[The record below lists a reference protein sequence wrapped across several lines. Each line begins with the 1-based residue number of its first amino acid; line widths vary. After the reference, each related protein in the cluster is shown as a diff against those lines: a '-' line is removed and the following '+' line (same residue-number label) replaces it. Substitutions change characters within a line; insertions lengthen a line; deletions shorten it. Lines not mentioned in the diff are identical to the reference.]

1 MDDSSHF
8 DYFVKAVRPRFR
20 GSVPRLLLI
29 TSKYFLMGEVI
40 IACERLKI
48 PHRLLIIENEEIA
61 QTEFVARL
69 LHEVLY
75 FQPDCVLTLNHL
87 GIDREG
93 VLIHLLER
101 LRLPLASWF
110 LDNPQLII
118 HLYHGLVSPWVTIFT
133 WDADNL
139 PRLHEEGYEHAYYL
153 PLGTNPARF
162 HPHQEK
168 LPSPLFPTKISFV
181 GNSMVEKVAKK
192 MEKNT
197 FPDVLLKKYREI
209 ATAFRSSPE
218 RSIRLFLLHYND
230 EIATAYNALPFRDIQ
245 LEYEA
250 MLTWE
255 TTLQYR
261 ADCVAGILP
270 LHPLIVGDLGWKII
284 LRNSSTWDLHPVVAY
299 YDELPRVYPFSEINF
314 NATSLQMKG
323 AVNQRVFDVPA
334 SGAFVLSD
342 WREQLDDLLEPGKEI
357 IVYHSPEEA
366 LDLAKYYLTHPDER
380 QRIVKA
386 GRKRVLTE
394 HTWDKRV
401 LTILDTMRS
410 IYAD

>member
-1 MDDSSHF
+1 MDDSSHP
-8 DYFVKAVRPRFR
+8 DYFSKAVRPRFR

-48 PHRLLIIENEEIA
+48 PHRLLIIENEEVA

-168 LPSPLFPTKISFV
+168 LPSPLFPAKISFV

-230 EIATAYNALPFRDIQ
+230 EIATAYNALPSRDIQ

-261 ADCVAGILP
+261 ADCVSGILP
-270 LHPLIVGDLGWKII
+270 LHPLIVGDPGWKII
-284 LRNSSTWDLHPVVAY
+284 FRNSSTWDLHRVVTY

-314 NATSLQMKG
+314 NCTSQQMKG

-342 WREQLDDLLEPGKEI
+342 WREQLGDLLELGKEI

-366 LDLAKYYLTHPDER
+366 LDLAKYYLMHPDER